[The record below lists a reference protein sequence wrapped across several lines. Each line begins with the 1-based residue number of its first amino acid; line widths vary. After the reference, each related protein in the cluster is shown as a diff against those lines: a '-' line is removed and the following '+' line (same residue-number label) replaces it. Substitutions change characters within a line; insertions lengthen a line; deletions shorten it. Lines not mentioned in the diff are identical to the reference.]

1 MEKSDMLYLIIGRNP
16 LPNLIA
22 ASTRVKVGGKI
33 TCIITGGEDGTES
46 IYTNLKKVIEKKNM
60 NINFDCITVS
70 TSDWKN
76 DQERLRKEFEKSVND
91 REVFELNFT
100 GGTKVMSSSACY
112 IFKEVCEGKSAD
124 GILSYIDGEKET
136 IFYESTLKSEWNYK
150 HEDLKKLD
158 ETFHITLNDIVNV
171 HMGDEHIEHN
181 EKPYDELLGEK
192 IFNYFVDCD
201 SDKWEKGIDFLQ
213 QFYSDDYKKLVNKV
227 KNKNANKR
235 DTKAIEIINKMKE
248 NGTAFNKRLN
258 IFEDVS
264 DIDDLAIKNKKID
277 FRFIEAIRGKWF
289 EDYIFKIMLELK
301 DENVIEDV
309 VNSFKLFK
317 KNEKSQEIESHCEI
331 DLVAYRKYRLFS
343 ISITSEEKECDAKKK
358 LYEIKLRGRQ
368 LGGEENKIV
377 FISLCPQSKPLADE
391 CRNVWDGDELK
402 NILIIG
408 VDKFKNI
415 KNELKDF
422 ILGVNEHNG
431 K

>member
-1 MEKSDMLYLIIGRNP
+1 MLYLIIGRNP

-22 ASTRVKVGGKI
+22 ASTRVKVNGKI

-46 IYTNLKKVIEKKNM
+46 IYTNLKKVIEEKNKG
-60 NINFDCITVS
+60 INLNYVTVS
-70 TSDWKN
+70 TSDWDN
-76 DQERLRKEFEKSVND
+76 DQKRLREEFEKSIND

-112 IFKEVCEGKSAD
+112 IFKEVCEEKGAD
-124 GILSYIDGEKET
+124 GILSYIDGEKEM
-136 IFYESTLKSEWNYK
+136 IFNESTLKSKWNYK

-171 HMGDEHIEHN
+171 HMGNEHIEYN

-201 SDKWEKGIDFLQ
+201 SDKWRKGIDFLE
-213 QFYSDDYKKLVNKV
+213 QFYFDDYKKLVEKV
-227 KNKNANKR
+227 EHKNDDKR
-235 DTKAIEIINKMKE
+235 DSKTIEIINKMKE
-248 NGTAFNKRLN
+248 NGTAFDKKLN

-264 DIDDLAIKNKKID
+264 DIDDLAIKNKKIN

-301 DENVIEDV
+301 SENVIEDV
-309 VNSFKLFK
+309 ANSFQLFK
-317 KNEKSQEIESHCEI
+317 KNKNGNKGDTHFEV

-343 ISITSEEKECDAKKK
+343 ISITSQEKECDAKKK
-358 LYEIKLRGRQ
+358 LYEIKLRGKQ

-377 FISLCPQSKPLADE
+377 FISLCPESQPLVDE